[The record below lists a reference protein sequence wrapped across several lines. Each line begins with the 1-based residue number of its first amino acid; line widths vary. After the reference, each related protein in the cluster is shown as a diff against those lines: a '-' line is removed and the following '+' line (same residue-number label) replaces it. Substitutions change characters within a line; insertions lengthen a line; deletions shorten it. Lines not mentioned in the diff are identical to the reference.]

1 MRFFFLL
8 QISRWI
14 SYLSFVT
21 KLCSCKNHLVRKASW
36 FGLSPRPQVEMIRLP
51 VKKKKKKDGF
61 DATNMIGKCL
71 KCTLQKKKNLVLSPH
86 THLEIYAASLRKHLI
101 LMPQKMDAKWLEMS
115 PGVASLPRSQSCYVS
130 VHGCCK
136 NMAGSMGKRP
146 DPSVDVKGSF
156 SPQWGTEITTIL
168 NFRWLYT
175 RENVF
180 RLDTP
185 PWTFKNMRIW
195 IGVPSQVECLYTGY
209 MR

>member
-1 MRFFFLL
+1 
-8 QISRWI
+8 
-14 SYLSFVT
+14 
-21 KLCSCKNHLVRKASW
+21 
-36 FGLSPRPQVEMIRLP
+36 
-51 VKKKKKKDGF
+51 
-61 DATNMIGKCL
+61 MIGKCL
-71 KCTLQKKKNLVLSPH
+71 KCTLQKKNNLVLSPH

-209 MR
+209 MRLITHIKHLMLLRQSRRASCMFFFSPCRLESDRFIWEELKVIDVPGDTAARECLV